1 MNEILNSNAE
11 KKAKEA
17 LKLSTFSGFDLENA
31 KKKLTTLLSH
41 IGDDGMFS
49 EYTKHDITHVNGMLN
64 LLDFIIPEQTK
75 SIMTSTDWLMIVLSF
90 YFHDL
95 GMLITQKEFNNRYED
110 YCFKSYKD
118 NNDWTKY
125 SGVENEEK
133 REKYIYQDYVREYH
147 GVRIESWLTEIAN
160 IKESDRP
167 ETFDNPVIKVLR
179 DVLCNVD
186 SDFLKDLG
194 KVCRSH
200 SEPFAKIKDFDV
212 RKPYEQA
219 HESEVNLLFA
229 SAILRTADLL
239 HVNSERTPNID
250 YAIISPQNSYSKR
263 EWVKQKSVKQIRP
276 KQENDKDGNVD
287 ENIQPHVFEVVAS
300 FVDEDAYSHFMD
312 YLSYAES
319 EILLTYK
326 ICKLS
331 SDKKKNGYLF
341 PWDGISRESIK
352 TEGFNAEKLK
362 FELDK
367 DNILKLLIGHTLY
380 NQPNVVLRELAQN
393 SIDACRLMNC
403 NSKSGSN
410 EYQPQVIIEWDKEK
424 HILKVSDNGTGM
436 NEEIIKKYLLKVGSS
451 RYQSKEFQ
459 DANKNFHSISR
470 FGIGLLT
477 CFMISD
483 DFEVITLWHEENRA
497 HKLKIKN
504 IQGEYMLRNDV
515 KPDDI
520 LENRHGTTFILNVH
534 QNVNLDNIVDDLR
547 HWIIIPNCKVTVIEN
562 GKKTEI
568 GYVSCEEALKDSFSK
583 NKINIDDKQYKLIR
597 KSNDD
602 VEIYFLLCKHFLYKD
617 SWSLY
622 LPNNDLSFN
631 ENIPIGICVEGVMVS
646 NFTPGFHGRNYIV
659 LVNCQ
664 GKKSPK
670 TNVARDG
677 LENSQEQLDLL
688 RFIYKS
694 YLDIVGDQIMHLSEE
709 YSLSWALREAQRN
722 IDNMVRQRNFQN
734 KELFDDV
741 LHSYKC
747 NLVDTGEKYIN
758 KSISNF
764 GEEIWTIESKAY
776 SSAERLVQEIANCDK
791 TALSLFQS
799 LDKEFDR
806 RGREIFSETSTQKYT
821 TDIFLRKYEVVDI
834 QIFDNNRRLELCWHK
849 GNSKWI
855 FINENSNFL
864 YYTSPNTYIIKNIDD
879 LKINIKEYD
888 IIISRYGMFF
898 ISDHP
903 LRKYLFELYD
913 SSISDKIHI
922 IDIILSYLYYLNR
935 KRALHSEENFRI
947 FSNSNDNF
955 YESDIWGYINLEKL
969 NQIFIKPLKFFDY
982 NIYYMQQD

>member
-1 MNEILNSNAE
+1 MEGITNSKAEIQA
-11 KKAKEA
+11 KKA
-17 LKLSTFSGFDLENA
+17 LKLDTFSGFDLENA
-31 KKKLTTLLSH
+31 KKKLATLLSH
-41 IGDDGMFS
+41 IGDNDMFS
-49 EYTKHDITHVNGMLN
+49 EYTKHDISHVNGMLTM
-64 LLDFIIPEQTK
+64 LDFIIPQTTQNV
-75 SIMTSTDWLMIVLSF
+75 MTPTDWMLIVLSC

-95 GMLITQKEFNNRYED
+95 GMLITKKEFESRYSD
-110 YCFKSYKD
+110 YHFRSYKD

-125 SGVENEEK
+125 SKVVSQELC
-133 REKYIYQDYVREYH
+133 EKYIYQDYVRECH

-160 IKESDRP
+160 KKES
-167 ETFDNPVIKVLR
+167 DNPVIKVLC

-186 SDFLKDLG
+186 ADFLKDLG

-200 SEPFAKIKDFDV
+200 SEPFVKVKDFDV

-239 HVNSERTPNID
+239 HVNSERTPD
-250 YAIISPQNSYSKR
+250 VDFAIISPQNSYSRR
-263 EWVKQKSVKQIRP
+263 EWVKQKAVKQIRP
-276 KQENDKDGNVD
+276 KLETDKDGNVD
-287 ENIQPHVFEVVAS
+287 ENIQSHIFEVVAS

-312 YLSYAES
+312 YLSYAEE
-319 EILLTYK
+319 EIKLTFN
-326 ICKLS
+326 ICKVS
-331 SDKKKNGYLF
+331 NNRNKNGYIF
-341 PWDGISRESIK
+341 PWDGICRSQIR

-380 NQPNVVLRELAQN
+380 NQANVVLRELAQN
-393 SIDACRLMNC
+393 SIDACRLMNY

-410 EYQPQVIIEWDKEK
+410 EYQPQIIIEWDKEK

-483 DFEVITLWHEENRA
+483 DFEIITLWHEENKA

-515 KPDDI
+515 EPIEI
-520 LENRHGTTFILNVH
+520 LEGRHGTTFKLNVH
-534 QNVNLDNIVDDLR
+534 QNVNLDNIVDDLS

-562 GKKTEI
+562 GETTEI
-568 GYVSCEEALKDSFSK
+568 GYVSCEEALKDSLSK
-583 NKINIDDKQYKLIR
+583 NKINIDDKQYKLLK
-597 KSNDD
+597 KSNND
-602 VEIYFLLCKHFLYKD
+602 VEIYFLLSKHILYKD

-622 LPNNDLSFN
+622 LPNNDLSIN
-631 ENIPIGICVEGVMVS
+631 KNIPIGICIEGVLVS

-659 LVNCQ
+659 LVNCK

-694 YLDIVGDQIMHLSEE
+694 YLDIVGDQIERLSEE

-722 IDNMVRQRNFQN
+722 IDNMVSQRNFQN

-741 LHSYKC
+741 LHSYEC
-747 NLVDTGEKYIN
+747 NLVDTGAKYIN
-758 KSISNF
+758 KSISDF

-776 SSAERLVQEIANCDK
+776 SSAERLVQEIGNCDK

-799 LDKEFDR
+799 LDSEFDK
-806 RGREIFSETSTQKYT
+806 RGREIFSETLTQKYT
-821 TDIFLRKYEVVDI
+821 TDIFLKKYEVVDI
-834 QIFDNNRRLELCWHK
+834 QIFEDNRRLEFCWNR

-855 FINENSNFL
+855 FICGNLHFL
-864 YYTSPNTYIIKNIDD
+864 YDKNPNTYIVKNIDD
-879 LKINIKEYD
+879 IKINLKEYD
-888 IIISRYGMFF
+888 VIISRYGMFI

-903 LRKYLFELYD
+903 LREYLLELYY
-913 SSISDKIHI
+913 SSISYKANTIEV
-922 IDIILSYLYYLNR
+922 ILSYIYYLNR
-935 KRALHSEENFRI
+935 TRKLHSEENLRN
-947 FSNSNDNF
+947 FSNSNETY
-955 YESDIWGYINLEKL
+955 YELDIWEYINMEKL
-969 NQIFIKPLKFFDY
+969 NQLFIKPLKFFDY
-982 NIYYMQQD
+982 NIYYTQLD